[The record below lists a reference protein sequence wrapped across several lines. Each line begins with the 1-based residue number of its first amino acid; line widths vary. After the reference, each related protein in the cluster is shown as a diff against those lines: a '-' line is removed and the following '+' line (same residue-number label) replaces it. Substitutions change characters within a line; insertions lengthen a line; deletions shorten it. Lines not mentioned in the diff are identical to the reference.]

1 MKLKH
6 IKQILSENVDQSL
19 IDAVKQYAKAH
30 YEEGGWDYV
39 VETMDDEDIAEDIAG
54 ATTPKEAIAKM
65 KKIADLL
72 GGHREEIQSTAF

>member
-6 IKQILSENVDQSL
+6 ILSENVDQSL

-39 VETMDDEDIAEDIAG
+39 VETMEDEDIAEDIAG
-54 ATTPKEAIAKM
+54 ARTPEEAIAKM
-65 KKIADLL
+65 KKIADML
-72 GGHREEIQSTAF
+72 GGHRDEIQSTAF